1 MIQQSWVVMKETVL
15 HIVTV
20 VTAVWLIN
28 AQAFASP
35 TVSVEAR
42 RRGDGA
48 PKHIDSLTVKLR
60 DGAGPVLH
68 IKGATF
74 EVPAVTSTNE
84 YVSGNEGERWRIVA
98 QYDLSGRAVLDNS
111 ARTPVLVVEESS
123 LGRRKIDIRSLSEE
137 ADRSLSRKAVVA
149 AVTLIE
155 VNVFVRYHQ
164 PTTVV
169 ILVPQND
176 TTVVVDVDLLPWF
189 DRIKNMQIDV
199 EVRDAEMRKI
209 TQYRDGKKDTLPERR
224 MLSYSLSPTVSE
236 DTTWS
241 RLPDRLFFSSSITT
255 TQFSRSETA
264 SIYIDT
270 ASQSVTSVSVDV
282 RYQSLFREYEYEISC
297 FAPSLS
303 VVSTTPSTKLI
314 DIYWKHISPTFM
326 TLRYEDFQQWPQM
339 GHPDYSSVH
348 QSLRNWEGNNELQR
362 ATVRIDL
369 YE

>member
-1 MIQQSWVVMKETVL
+1 MKETVL

-68 IKGATF
+68 IKGAEF
-74 EVPAVTSTNE
+74 DVPAVTSID
-84 YVSGNEGERWRIVA
+84 VHDRGNDGERWSVVER
-98 QYDLSGRAVLDNS
+98 YDLSGRAVLDNAS
-111 ARTPVLVVEESS
+111 RTPVLIVEESS
-123 LGRRKIDIRSLSEE
+123 LGRRRFDVRSFGDESRRSLS
-137 ADRSLSRKAVVA
+137 DKAVLA
-149 AVTLIE
+149 AVTMIE
-155 VNVFVRYHQ
+155 INVFVRHHK
-164 PTTVV
+164 PKTVV

-176 TTVVVDVDLLPWF
+176 TTVVVDIDLLPWF
-189 DRIKNMQIDV
+189 DRVRNMQIDV

-224 MLSYSLSPTVSE
+224 ILSYSLSPTVSE